1 MTTSK
6 KKLCFA
12 VTLSTVAC
20 AILLAYPG
28 AHAEKPAATPAKAPV
43 VTAVTVGT
51 QTAKLTA
58 VPQVL
63 QLSGLVVP
71 KDSLRVGTELSAV
84 KVAEVSADVG
94 VKVKKGQ
101 VLARLSTVQLDNS
114 LRSAEAELERSQAAA
129 RSAAQQIESARA
141 QAADAQEQIVRAE
154 RVQSTGA
161 LSKEAIAQRQTAAKT
176 AAAALRS
183 AEAQHEVALANIKAA
198 EAALEEAR
206 TKSSFATITSPV
218 NGMVSQRNITAGE
231 VVSSAN
237 NPLFVVDSDTQD
249 IEVELSAPQREM
261 MPKLTKARLAANE
274 GALALRWVSPG
285 IYTSGYTAK
294 ARLYPTG
301 KDTLVAGT
309 RVKLKMTF
317 GTQDAM
323 VFPMRAV
330 QKGEKGWQVFI
341 AENGKAVAR
350 QVEVQEPVMGDT
362 VTVQSGV
369 KAGEHVVVD
378 GVDFVQEGMAITEVV
393 QEPK

>member
-1 MTTSK
+1 MKISK

-12 VTLSTVAC
+12 TTLSTVAC

-28 AHAEKPAATPAKAPV
+28 AHAEKPAATPAKPPV
-43 VTAVTVGT
+43 VSAVTVGT
-51 QTAKLTA
+51 QLAKITA

-84 KVAEVSADVG
+84 KVAEVTADVG

-183 AEAQHEVALANIKAA
+183 AEAQHEVALANIKSA

-206 TKSSFATITSPV
+206 TKSSFATITAPV
-218 NGMVSQRNITAGE
+218 NGTVSQRNITAGE

-237 NPLFVVDSDTQD
+237 NPLFVVDSDSQD

-261 MPKLTKARLAANE
+261 MPKLTKARLASD
-274 GALALRWVSPG
+274 GPVALRWVSPG
-285 IYTSGYTAK
+285 IYTNGYTAK

-301 KDTLVAGT
+301 KDVLVAGT
-309 RVKLKMTF
+309 RVKLKLTF

-341 AENGKAVAR
+341 AENGKAISR

-369 KAGEHVVVD
+369 KPGEHVVVD
-378 GVDFVQEGMAITEVV
+378 GVDFVQEGMTITEVV
-393 QEPK
+393 QESK